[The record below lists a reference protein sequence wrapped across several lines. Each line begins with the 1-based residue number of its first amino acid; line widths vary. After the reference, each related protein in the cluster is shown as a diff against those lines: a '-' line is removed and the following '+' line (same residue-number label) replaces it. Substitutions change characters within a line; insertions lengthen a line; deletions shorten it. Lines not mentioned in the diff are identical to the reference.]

1 MDYVIL
7 IDDLPSKLEKQVIS
21 YLEKG
26 WEATGGVTVI
36 KDKSCKYGE
45 KWLQAMIKKEGRQ

>member
-7 IDDLPSKLEKQVIS
+7 IDNLPSKLENQVIG
-21 YLEKG
+21 YLGKG
-26 WEATGGVTVI
+26 WETTGGVTVV

-45 KWLQAMIKKEGRQ
+45 KWLQAMIKKEG